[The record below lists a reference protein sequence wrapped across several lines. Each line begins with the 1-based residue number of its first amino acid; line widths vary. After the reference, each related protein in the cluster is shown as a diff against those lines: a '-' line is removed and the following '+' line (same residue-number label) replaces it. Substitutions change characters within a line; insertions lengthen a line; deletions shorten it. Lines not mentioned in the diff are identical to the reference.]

1 MLPGLAAALKN
12 FSFQASFL
20 NSLALNVIHRILMN
34 FPFSPSRELFPQEPR
49 QPPSQDGVPPA
60 RCFAGRPPRPEDEPL
75 VLSTA
80 LFLSAQF
87 SRCSLGTASG
97 SSLVCVAMEPSTV

>member
-1 MLPGLAAALKN
+1 
-12 FSFQASFL
+12 
-20 NSLALNVIHRILMN
+20 MN
-34 FPFSPSRELFPQEPR
+34 FPFSPSRELLPQEPR
-49 QPPSQDGVPPA
+49 QPPSQEGVPPA